1 MHSHLPMRRSLAVC
15 ALFLIGCEGR
25 ALDFGQPLG
34 AAPAPSSSDQTPADA
49 AEPNPCTSEPS
60 PDVTPLRRLA
70 HEEYR
75 HAAGDLFG
83 TAAVSGVVSAQ
94 VDGFAADPVSLGF
107 KNSAAFLDV
116 KSVLMQQYFDAAE
129 AIAAKAVEALPTLLP
144 CTGDEATC
152 AAQFIPRFGRKAYRR
167 ALTDAE
173 RQAYVALYTQ
183 ARARGDDF
191 KTAIEGVLLAF
202 LLSPHFAYRVE
213 VDDVGSGPVRA
224 LRPQELAT
232 RLSFLFWRSGPDD
245 ALLTAAEAG
254 RLGTAQDVEREARR
268 LLADPKAAR
277 LTQLYEEWLD
287 VDELG
292 GLRRDGA
299 AYPGLDARLG
309 EDLREEVRAYVRSV
323 LLDGDG
329 TLATLL
335 TSPHT
340 FVNGALA
347 QHYRLPG
354 ITGAAWTRVQ
364 QPGRRGGLLMLGGA
378 LIPHDKEAR
387 TSIVMRGLGLR
398 TQLLCQVVPAPP
410 PDVPALGDISP
421 DQTQADRLAQ
431 HRSNP
436 SCSGCHSVM
445 DPLGVPLEGFDAVGR
460 ARTADE
466 RGRALST
473 LGRLTNTDVDGP
485 VSDGLELVT
494 KLSTSAQVR
503 SCFATQAFR
512 FVSGRQETAVNACST
527 FRLKARFAETGGNMR
542 ELFVALTQT
551 DDFLFRRVAP

>member
-1 MHSHLPMRRSLAVC
+1 MQRSLAVF

-34 AAPAPSSSDQTPADA
+34 AAAPGTNGAPPQDEP
-49 AEPNPCTSEPS
+49 EPNPCTSEPS
-60 PDVTPLRRLA
+60 PDLTPLRRLA

-75 HAAGDLFG
+75 HAAADLFG
-83 TAAVSGVVSAQ
+83 TTAVSAVVNAQ

-129 AIAAKAVEALPTLLP
+129 AIAAKAVEALPALVP
-144 CTGDEATC
+144 CTGDETTC
-152 AAQFIPRFGRKAYRR
+152 ATQFIERFGRRAYRR
-167 ALTDAE
+167 ALSAAE
-173 RQAYVALYTQ
+173 RQAFVGLYAQ
-183 ARARGDDF
+183 ARIRGDDF

-202 LLSPHFAYRVE
+202 LLSPHFVYRVE

-245 ALLTAAEAG
+245 ALLSAAEAG
-254 RLGTAQDVEREARR
+254 RLGTPQDVEREARR
-268 LLADPKAAR
+268 LLADPKAGR
-277 LTQLYEEWLD
+277 LTQLFEEWLD
-287 VDELG
+287 VDELS
-292 GLRRDGA
+292 GLRRDTA
-299 AYPGLDARLG
+299 AYPGLDPKLG
-309 EDLREEVRAYVRSV
+309 EDLREEVRAFVRSV
-323 LLDGDG
+323 LLEGDG
-329 TLATLL
+329 KLSTLL
-335 TSPHT
+335 TSQHT

-354 ITGAAWTRVQ
+354 ITGTQWTRVQ

-398 TQLLCQVVPAPP
+398 TQLLCQLVPAPP
-410 PDVPALGDISP
+410 PDIPSLGELGA

-436 SCSGCHSVM
+436 SCAGCHSVM

-460 ARTADE
+460 ARSADE

-473 LGRLTNTDVDGP
+473 LGQLTNTDVDGP
-485 VSDGLELVT
+485 VTDGLDLVT
-494 KLSTSAQVR
+494 KLATSAQVR
-503 SCFATQAFR
+503 SCFVTQAFR
-512 FVSGRQETAVNACST
+512 FTSGRKETAVNACST
-527 FRLKARFAETGGNMR
+527 FRLQARFAESGGDLR
-542 ELFVALTQT
+542 ELFVGLTQT